1 KADFDAGS
9 RYMEAALQLT
19 PESLYLQGR
28 DAFFAGRAK
37 LFEKDFPQAAD
48 LLERSVRIDPG
59 EAYGYNALGIAYL
72 EQAAFPRAIPAFK
85 DAARLAPNWSYPL
98 HNLALAYVEAGDTEG
113 AVRAYQQAMKVTP
126 QYAYLPYNLGLVYQR
141 TNRRREAEVSYRR
154 AAVLAPDSPEPLN
167 ALGSLKSQ
175 DGKTAEAEKFY
186 RAALTKNSNP
196 VPSRHNLAL
205 LLAGIK
211 GREPEAIDLWKQNLS
226 EKADFLPS
234 RLALAELLGTRN
246 DPAGAVEQYR
256 LVIAAR
262 PEYIAARVALAAQL
276 LKANQPEAS
285 LDQLETALK
294 VESGNAALWEQAG
307 DAHRLLKQND
317 KSRAAY
323 SEALKLEEDKAARK
337 RIRAKM
343 AS

>member
-1 KADFDAGS
+1 
-9 RYMEAALQLT
+9 MEAALKLT

-28 DAFFAGRAK
+28 DSFFAGRAK
-37 LFEKDFPQAAD
+37 LFEKDFSLAAE

-72 EQAAFPRAIPAFK
+72 EQASFPRAIPAFK

-98 HNLALAYVEAGDTEG
+98 HNLALAYVEAGDSEG
-113 AVRAYQQAMKVTP
+113 AVRTYQQAMKVTP
-126 QYAYLPYNLGLVYQR
+126 QFAYLPYNLGLVYQR
-141 TNRRREAEVSYRR
+141 TNRRREAEVAYRR

-175 DGKTAEAEKFY
+175 EGKTADAEKFY
-186 RAALTKNSNP
+186 RGALAKNTNP
-196 VPSRHNLAL
+196 VPARHNLAL

-211 GREPEAIDLWKQNLS
+211 GRETEAVDLWKQNLVD
-226 EKADFLPS
+226 KPDFLPT
-234 RLALAELLGTRN
+234 RLALAELLAQRN
-246 DPAGAVEQYR
+246 DTGGAIEQYR

-262 PEYIAARVALAAQL
+262 PEYIGARIALAAQL
-276 LKANQPEAS
+276 LKANQPEAG
-285 LDQLETALK
+285 LEQLEAALK

-307 DAHRLLKQND
+307 DAHRSLKQTD
-317 KSRAAY
+317 QSRAAY
-323 SEALKLEEDKAARK
+323 TEALKLEEDKAARK